1 MRMTMSS
8 LSLAC
13 LLCSAGLAAAQPA
26 ADDVIADWSA
36 GLGQTPA
43 ATMGFLFEVTFM
55 KIDVADVEV
64 RLTDADA
71 TALQALV
78 AEGKRDGDRR
88 NRAAAI
94 LHAADPIA
102 YGMTF
107 KRDSDQDRFFKGM
120 LGNMARAVEAG
131 ELTADEYAGVEA
143 HYRRLM
149 APHAERGTLKGDR
162 LLYRLE
168 GDTLRLLYL
177 GADGAVLVDQQ
188 LDDGIWQRAVRASYT
203 GEQSKL
209 RDKLAELPWRR

>member
-1 MRMTMSS
+1 MRVNMRS
-8 LSLAC
+8 LTLAC
-13 LLCSAGLAAAQPA
+13 LICSASVAGAQPA
-26 ADDVIADWSA
+26 AADLLAHWSA

-64 RLTDADA
+64 RLTDPDA
-71 TALQALV
+71 AALQALV
-78 AEGKRDGDRR
+78 AEGKRTDDRR
-88 NRAAAI
+88 RRAAAI
-94 LHAADPIA
+94 LHTADPIA

-131 ELTADEYAGVEA
+131 ELTADEYAGVEE

-177 GADGAVLVDQQ
+177 GVDGEVLVDQQ

-209 RDKLAELPWRR
+209 RDKLAELPWRQ

>member
-1 MRMTMSS
+1 
-8 LSLAC
+8 
-13 LLCSAGLAAAQPA
+13 
-26 ADDVIADWSA
+26 
-36 GLGQTPA
+36 
-43 ATMGFLFEVTFM
+43 MGFLFEVTFM

-71 TALQALV
+71 AALQALV
-78 AEGKRDGDRR
+78 AEGKRTGDRR
-88 NRAAAI
+88 RRAAAI
-94 LHAADPIA
+94 LNAADPIA

-177 GADGAVLVDQQ
+177 GAGGEVLVDQQ

-203 GEQSKL
+203 GEKSKL
-209 RDKLAELPWRR
+209 RDKLAELPWRK